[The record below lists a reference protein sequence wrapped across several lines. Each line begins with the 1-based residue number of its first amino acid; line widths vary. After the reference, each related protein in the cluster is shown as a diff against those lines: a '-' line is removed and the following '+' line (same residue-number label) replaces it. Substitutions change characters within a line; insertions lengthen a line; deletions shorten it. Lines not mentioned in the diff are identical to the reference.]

1 MLTRTLHGSIRKK
14 LALLFIFSALPA
26 IVIVLLTGLNNRH
39 KAITEAEKDLLHFS
53 WHIAE
58 TQTKTTENIKTL
70 LESLSA
76 SEEVRSKD
84 VAGCER
90 LFADVLRINPL
101 YGALHLVDTQG
112 NLIASGTAHKPAN
125 FARTKH
131 FRDALETKRFSTG
144 EYLIGVTLHVPVFA
158 FGCPVFGERGE
169 VTGILLTSIR
179 LDLYRDVFSS
189 GAFPPDSFIGI
200 CDRNGNRLYRY
211 PESPATPVGGPI
223 KKEIFDAAKN
233 GGTEGLVVGKDSDGV
248 ERIHAFHQVRVAPDQ
263 PPYMYVF
270 TGAPK
275 AAFFAASQAQMIR
288 DFGLLF
294 LAIGLTL
301 IIGWYLGGRTVGL
314 RFEEMAAA
322 AKRIGRGDLSARVQ
336 PAPDIEELDILA
348 EAFNG
353 MAESLAADTVRRQ
366 NAEAAL
372 RESEQHHRIIF
383 RNSAL
388 GVVFF
393 DREGTIIDCNPPFEK
408 LMGSPRE
415 KLIGFNTARQSTPKM
430 RETIVRAL
438 AGEVAVFEDQ
448 YTSITGGLSK
458 HLRVV
463 FNPITDGGKCTGVI
477 ATLED
482 IGERK
487 RTEEALR
494 ESEARFRNLFE
505 QVPSV
510 AVQGYDLAGTTIYWN
525 AASETLYGYTAQEAV
540 GKNLVDLIIPP
551 EIREFV
557 QQDMRSMAETGIPI
571 PAGELSLMRRD
582 GSRVLVFSS
591 HVIVKKPDSP
601 PELFCLDVDLTSRKL
616 AEDALLK
623 AKEAAEAANQAKS
636 EFLANMSHE
645 IRTPINGVMGMLQL
659 METTSLDAEQSE
671 YVDLAKG
678 SIGRLNRLLADI
690 LDLSRIEAG
699 RMEIRKAEFGLG
711 EIAES
716 VSTLFAPTANA
727 KGVSLGCR
735 IDPAL
740 PLRFVGDETRVR
752 QVLFNLVGNALK
764 FTDQGRVDLTVE
776 ALSSPG
782 QGGLKV
788 GFTITDTGIGIAED
802 RFKEIFEPFRQ
813 VENSYTRTYQGAG
826 LGLAIVQRLVNL
838 MDGEIYV
845 ESSPGHGTTMRVVLP
860 LEPASAPATHET
872 AEAADGQGRLRILL
886 VEDDPSNQ
894 MPIQIILTRA
904 GHEIVLAEDGGKAVE
919 ALEGQ
924 RFDCVLMDIQ
934 MPVMDGVQA
943 TMAIR
948 QSESLR
954 GKRRVP
960 IIAMTAYAMT
970 GDREKFL
977 TAGMDGYI
985 AKPVVVA
992 DLMRTIAEVMQ
1003 G

>member
-112 NLIASGTAHKPAN
+112 NLIASGTARKPAN
-125 FARTKH
+125 FARTRH
-131 FRDALETKRFSTG
+131 FRDALETKGFSTG

-301 IIGWYLGGRTVGL
+301 IIGWYLGGRTVGH

-336 PAPDIEELDILA
+336 PAPDIEEVNILSQ
-348 EAFNG
+348 AFNS
-353 MAESLAADTVRRQ
+353 MAESL
-366 NAEAAL
+366 
-372 RESEQHHRIIF
+372 S
-383 RNSAL
+383 
-388 GVVFF
+388 
-393 DREGTIIDCNPPFEK
+393 
-408 LMGSPRE
+408 
-415 KLIGFNTARQSTPKM
+415 
-430 RETIVRAL
+430 
-438 AGEVAVFEDQ
+438 
-448 YTSITGGLSK
+448 
-458 HLRVV
+458 
-463 FNPITDGGKCTGVI
+463 
-477 ATLED
+477 ED
-482 IGERK
+482 IER
-487 RTEEALR
+487 RSHVEEALR

-510 AVQGYDLAGTTIYWN
+510 AVQGYDMGGTTIYWN

-557 QQDMRSMAETGIPI
+557 RKDMRSMAETGVPI
-571 PAGELSLMRRD
+571 PAGELSLMRKD

-591 HVIVKKPDSP
+591 HVIVKKPGSP
-601 PELFCLDVDLTSRKL
+601 AELFCLDVDLTSRKL
-616 AEDALLK
+616 AEDALLR

-782 QGGLKV
+782 QSGLKV

-872 AEAADGQGRLRILL
+872 AETADGQGRLRILL

-894 MPIQIILTRA
+894 IPIQIILTRA
-904 GHEIVLAEDGGKAVE
+904 GHEIVLAEDGEKAVE

-924 RFDCVLMDIQ
+924 HFDCVLMDIQ

-977 TAGMDGYI
+977 AAGMDGYI

-992 DLMRTIAEVMQ
+992 DLMRTITEVMQ